1 MAIEEAEP
9 TTWAD
14 LRLDIL
20 IFATY
25 QLCHALSTQQ
35 VIPVLLNYTPKVG
48 CFDNVCQE
56 IEEKCYRKCDTCTN
70 VCANSTD
77 FETCKSQYKPDFLS
91 SAMEYEYYCIGFYK
105 AFSAITLQYLGVAV
119 GNFFVGNFADKFGRR
134 VTLMGAILLGIP
146 ELVLTG
152 VIVSL
157 PAFYVLRFMVGLSIA
172 GSMSVAWTYCS
183 EMISTRNRLKLR
195 TYTSYSMGRVIMVLL
210 AHLAGEWRRAL
221 FYHAALCSLTIVV
234 LFFLPESIIWL
245 KRKGDPDKILKGK
258 RRVAE
263 IKGESFH
270 SSEESLPSEKEE
282 TQKTQKPKVSLMD
295 VLRHHELRINFFV
308 LSTVF
313 MFSSLTEYLID
324 LNGEDMA
331 KNLWIGQYMSG
342 LLASLTRFATTL
354 YLIVYVMTYNAIAVT
369 WEPTY
374 VCCTEL
380 MPTDVRGSVTA
391 YLGLI
396 SRIGSLIASSMIVLK
411 TVHEPILTITV
422 AVGNAI
428 TFVVAAYYLKECKNC
443 DLEAI
448 GTGDTVMYV
457 FSAFLLIR
465 GYPPQTS
472 QERWVECHPPFE
484 TV

>member
-1 MAIEEAEP
+1 
-9 TTWAD
+9 
-14 LRLDIL
+14 
-20 IFATY
+20 
-25 QLCHALSTQQ
+25 
-35 VIPVLLNYTPKVG
+35 
-48 CFDNVCQE
+48 
-56 IEEKCYRKCDTCTN
+56 
-70 VCANSTD
+70 
-77 FETCKSQYKPDFLS
+77 
-91 SAMEYEYYCIGFYK
+91 
-105 AFSAITLQYLGVAV
+105 
-119 GNFFVGNFADKFGRR
+119 
-134 VTLMGAILLGIP
+134 
-146 ELVLTG
+146 
-152 VIVSL
+152 
-157 PAFYVLRFMVGLSIA
+157 
-172 GSMSVAWTYCS
+172 
-183 EMISTRNRLKLR
+183 
-195 TYTSYSMGRVIMVLL
+195 MGRVIMVLL

-308 LSTVF
+308 LST
-313 MFSSLTEYLID
+313 
-324 LNGEDMA
+324 
-331 KNLWIGQYMSG
+331 
-342 LLASLTRFATTL
+342 ATTL

-380 MPTDVRGSVTA
+380 MPTD
-391 YLGLI
+391 
-396 SRIGSLIASSMIVLK
+396 IVLK

-472 QERWVECHPPFE
+472 QERWQIFKCEIHSSDTVSDVPVESEDSHE
-484 TV
+484 SELDEEDSEKVSRTKVADGL